1 MHTQHPASPG
11 SSIFIYEMTVCAV
24 QAKETADI
32 ILWAPSRDIFKSH
45 WLGNSYAL

>member
-11 SSIFIYEMTVCAV
+11 SSIFIYEMTVYAV

-32 ILWAPSRDIFKSH
+32 ILWAPSRDTFKSR
-45 WLGNSYAL
+45 LAG